1 MYRLSDYKYIT
12 HLTKVQYEKQKSSK
26 KLTFILTMVQVG
38 VKIQVV
44 QMFEQSERRIIW
56 HSIMTN

>member
-1 MYRLSDYKYIT
+1 MKN
-12 HLTKVQYEKQKSSK
+12 KKSSK
-26 KLTFILTMVQVG
+26 KLTFVLTSVQVG

-44 QMFEQSERRIIW
+44 QIFEQSERRIIW

>member
-26 KLTFILTMVQVG
+26 KLTFVLTMVEKG
-38 VKIQVV
+38 ANIQIV
-44 QMFEQSERRIIW
+44 QIFE
-56 HSIMTN
+56 